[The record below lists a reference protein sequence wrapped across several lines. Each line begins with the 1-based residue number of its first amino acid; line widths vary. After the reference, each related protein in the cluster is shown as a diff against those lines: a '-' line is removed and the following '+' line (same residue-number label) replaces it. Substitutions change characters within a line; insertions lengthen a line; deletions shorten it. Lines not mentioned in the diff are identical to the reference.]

1 MELKRVPVASTFIV
15 FPLVDDTGKG
25 VASLTSGTASWIAWG
40 DATKPNRWSLQ
51 PCAFRNEVYQILNP
65 ARSLF
70 SLQLATTELPAASPY
85 VMVVIEGSNVA
96 TQYVLI
102 NTATTYATLATIT
115 HTGAAVPLQMD
126 QAVNSST
133 ANTTGHVLGK
143 MSYATHYLG
152 GGASVYATLT
162 TLTHTGAAVPI
173 QMGQSVD
180 ASTANTTGHV
190 LGKISYATH
199 YLGGG
204 ASIYATLT
212 TTTHTGAVVPSVTSV
227 GTVTGNVNGSVGSVT
242 GNVDGSVGSVT
253 GAVGSVAG
261 NVDGSTASVTSAV
274 TVDQTAVISSGT
286 ANSIGEALRFVH
298 HASNYLGDRNVGG
311 ASIYATLRTITH
323 TGAVVP
329 TTVTVDASGYITIT
343 TTAETH
349 LIRMIWNETVAAF
362 TGFPT
367 KTREFLYWVRQAF
380 KNKLDYDKGT
390 DTMVLYEDDGT
401 TPKSSHTMTDDASNA
416 TRGAGA

>member
-40 DATKPNRWSLQ
+40 DTTKPDRWSLQ

-65 ARSLF
+65 ARPLF
-70 SLQLATTELPAASPY
+70 SLPLATTAIPAASPY

-115 HTGAAVPLQMD
+115 HTGAAVPIQMA
-126 QAVNSST
+126 QAVDS
-133 ANTTGHVLGK
+133 
-143 MSYATHYLG
+143 
-152 GGASVYATLT
+152 
-162 TLTHTGAAVPI
+162 
-173 QMGQSVD
+173 
-180 ASTANTTGHV
+180 STANTTGHV

-212 TTTHTGAVVPSVTSV
+212 TTTHTGAVVPTVTSV
-227 GTVTGNVNGSVGSVT
+227 GTVTGNVDGSVGSVT

-298 HASNYLGDRNVGG
+298 HARSEG
-311 ASIYATLRTITH
+311 
-323 TGAVVP
+323 
-329 TTVTVDASGYITIT
+329 
-343 TTAETH
+343 
-349 LIRMIWNETVAAF
+349 
-362 TGFPT
+362 
-367 KTREFLYWVRQAF
+367 
-380 KNKLDYDKGT
+380 
-390 DTMVLYEDDGT
+390 
-401 TPKSSHTMTDDASNA
+401 
-416 TRGAGA
+416 

>member
-40 DATKPNRWSLQ
+40 DTTKPDRWSLQ

-133 ANTTGHVLGK
+133 ENTTGHVLAK
-143 MSYATHYLG
+143 ISYATHYLG

-162 TLTHTGAAVPI
+162 T
-173 QMGQSVD
+173 
-180 ASTANTTGHV
+180 
-190 LGKISYATH
+190 
-199 YLGGG
+199 
-204 ASIYATLT
+204 
-212 TTTHTGAVVPSVTSV
+212 TTHTGAVVPTVTSG
-227 GTVTGNVNGSVGSVT
+227 GTVT

>member
-1 MELKRVPVASTFIV
+1 MELKRIPAASTFIV

-25 VASLTSGTASWIAWG
+25 VASLTSGSAQWVAWDDG
-40 DATKPNRWSLQ
+40 GGSTGKGPGAFANGWSLQ
-51 PCAFRNEVYQILNP
+51 PCAFTNEVYQIINP
-65 ARSLF
+65 AVSLF
-70 SLQLATTELPAASPY
+70 QLQLATTELPAASPY
-85 VMVVIEGSNVA
+85 VMVVVRGSNVA
-96 TQYVLI
+96 TQYILI

-212 TTTHTGAVVPSVTSV
+212 TTTHTGAVVPTVTSV
-227 GTVTGNVNGSVGSVT
+227 GTVT